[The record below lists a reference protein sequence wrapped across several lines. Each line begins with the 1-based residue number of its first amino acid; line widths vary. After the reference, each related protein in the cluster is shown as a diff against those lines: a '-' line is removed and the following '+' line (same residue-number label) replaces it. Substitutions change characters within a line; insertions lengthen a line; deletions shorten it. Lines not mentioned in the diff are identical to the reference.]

1 MHVHVA
7 RRRNWFHAT
16 PFWRLPYILSGLIS
30 GIYLASVH
38 SSRPAELSVSFY
50 TSVPSSLFTLAPG
63 AARHLFI
70 AWLPKRENNPA
81 FRPQYR
87 TNLPSPHHH
96 AAALSILKSY
106 TCSVLVQSEKRVPA
120 SRYAKPLNPSY
131 TYPNPS
137 SSSRKRN
144 ALCFFS
150 FTCRPHPS
158 AHASS
163 TAC

>member
-1 MHVHVA
+1 MMHIFGACHVYYQGSYRA
-7 RRRNWFHAT
+7 
-16 PFWRLPYILSGLIS
+16 LILQACI
-30 GIYLASVH
+30 
-38 SSRPAELSVSFY
+38 SSRAVCIVLYNCSIVSFY
-50 TSVPSSLFTLAPG
+50 TGSRRCTPFVHRVALDGEKKS
-63 AARHLFI
+63 
-70 AWLPKRENNPA
+70 PA

-120 SRYAKPLNPSY
+120 SRYAKPLNPSC

-150 FTCRPHPS
+150 FTCRQHPS